1 MFQTDQD
8 VVCRDLEEKGKLT
21 NNVVEKTQS
30 YYDVLFSPN
39 KSSLKRKQAAA
50 RAVLFCV
57 T

>member
-8 VVCRDLEEKGKLT
+8 VACRDQEEKGKLT
-21 NNVVEKTQS
+21 NNVVEKMQN

-50 RAVLFCV
+50 RTVLFCV

>member
-8 VVCRDLEEKGKLT
+8 FACRDQEEKGKLT
-21 NNVVEKTQS
+21 NNVVEKMQN

-39 KSSLKRKQAAA
+39 KSSFKRKQAAA
-50 RAVLFCV
+50 RADLFCV

>member
-8 VVCRDLEEKGKLT
+8 VACRDQEEKGKLT
-21 NNVVEKTQS
+21 NNVVEKMQN

-39 KSSLKRKQAAA
+39 KSSLKRKQAAT

>member
-8 VVCRDLEEKGKLT
+8 VACRDQEEKCKLT
-21 NNVVEKTQS
+21 NNVVEKMQN